1 MHGKE
6 NAQIKEKKE
15 GKKNKE
21 ALIEERECESEEKE
35 KQRRGGA
42 SPRVCS
48 CVLLSFNFKTLG

>member
-35 KQRRGGA
+35 KWRRGGA

-48 CVLLSFNFKTLG
+48 CVAV